1 MSTETVKPR
10 VSVIIPVYQG
20 DRFLAEAVESVL
32 NQNFTNYEI
41 IVIDDGST
49 DNSHAVLQPYYN
61 SIHYVFQ
68 ENQGVAAARNRGIQ
82 IAKGELIA
90 FLDQDDFWLSDKLA
104 SQVAYFESQPNL
116 GMVNSGWQ
124 IVNQQGD
131 LLGKVEPWHQ
141 LPNLN
146 LEAWVLWKPVLPS
159 TLMFKRKWLE
169 QVGGFNPQFY
179 QATDVDLVLRL
190 ALIGCQ
196 ADWVCQTTVC
206 YREHPENSSRNTPQQ
221 AEETW
226 AVLEQFFSRPNLPEK
241 VRQLRNQSCYQ
252 TLVWAAWRL
261 YHTGHISQMVRYLE
275 KSISYTP
282 YSGTKTISD
291 WVTNFIGY
299 ASEYGCKINA
309 DALSKSAEWQQLMKY
324 VLN

>member
-1 MSTETVKPR
+1 MSNQTVTPR

-32 NQNFTNYEI
+32 NQNFTDYEI

-68 ENQGVAAARNRGIQ
+68 KNQGVAAARNRGIQ

-104 SQVAYFESQPNL
+104 LQVACFESQPNL

-179 QATDVDLVLRL
+179 QAPDVDLVLRL

-196 ADWVCQTTVC
+196 ADWVCQTTVS

-221 AEETW
+221 AEESW
-226 AVLEQFFSRPNLPEK
+226 AVLEQFFSRPNLPEQ
-241 VRQLRNQSCYQ
+241 VRQLRNQSFYQ
-252 TLVWAAWRL
+252 TLVWVAWRL
-261 YHTGHISQMVRYLE
+261 YHTGHISPMVRYLE
-275 KSISYTP
+275 KSIIYAP
-282 YSGTKTISD
+282 YSRTKTISD
-291 WVTNFIGY
+291 WVTSFIRY

-309 DALSKSAEWQQLMKY
+309 DALSKSAEWQQLIRY
-324 VLN
+324 VLK

>member
-1 MSTETVKPR
+1 MSTNTATPR

-49 DNSHAVLQPYYN
+49 DKSRAVLQPYYD
-61 SIHYVFQ
+61 SVRYVFQ
-68 ENQGVAAARNRGIQ
+68 ENQGVAVARNRGIQ

-90 FLDQDDFWLSDKLA
+90 FLDQDDLWSPHKLA
-104 SQVAYFESQPNL
+104 LQVACFEAQPNL

-124 IVNQQGD
+124 IVNQQGNV
-131 LLGKVEPWHQ
+131 LGNVEPWHQ

-159 TLMFKRKWLE
+159 TLMFQRNWLE
-169 QVGGFNPQFY
+169 QVGGFDPQFY
-179 QATDVDLVLRL
+179 QAPDIDLVLRL

-196 ADWVCQTTVC
+196 ADWVCQTTVS
-206 YREHPENSSRNTPQQ
+206 YREHSDNHSRNTPQQ

-226 AVLEQFFSRPNLPEK
+226 AVLEQFFSRPNLPEQT
-241 VRQLRNQSCYQ
+241 RQLRNQSFYQ

-261 YHTGHISQMVRYLE
+261 YHTGHISEMVNYLK
-275 KSISYTP
+275 KSISYAP
-282 YSGTKTISD
+282 YSRTKMISD
-291 WVTNFIGY
+291 WVTSFIRY

-309 DALSKSAEWQQLMKY
+309 DSLSKSTEWQQLMRY
-324 VLN
+324 LLN